1 MLMLDGKFLTI
12 SLDGKDLKLR
22 SDLELSTIHNGHL
35 KLSNL
40 MDIEISKSLK
50 PSFSMA
56 KINWSKITT

>member
-40 MDIEISKSLK
+40 MEIEISKSLK

-56 KINWSKITT
+56 KIN

>member
-40 MDIEISKSLK
+40 MEIEISKSLK

-56 KINWSKITT
+56 NIN

>member
-1 MLMLDGKFLTI
+1 MLMLDGKSLTI

-40 MDIEISKSLK
+40 MEIEISKLLK

-56 KINWSKITT
+56 NIN

>member
-40 MDIEISKSLK
+40 MEIEISKLLK

-56 KINWSKITT
+56 NIN